1 MKHSLFLKISFIV
14 LTFIANSLSA
24 ADQLEIFP
32 LKHRTANEVIPIIA
46 PLLGKESTVTGQG
59 FNLIIRAPAESLE
72 QVRDIIAQLD
82 RAPNRLRISVR
93 QHQTGTVSGHGIG
106 ASGTISSGDVD
117 IQLNDSGPARLKLH
131 ESRQRSAKNGTQTI
145 NTIEGRQAFIQVG
158 KLIPVPERS
167 VDRFGNQRESIQY
180 KNASTGFYVLARL
193 NGDKVT
199 LDISPHSISLNRHGQ
214 QSFNIQQAQT
224 TVRGK
229 VGTWISIGGVQQKRH
244 SSSKGITYSTRRNEG
259 LDSDFQIR
267 VEVIPE

>member
-1 MKHSLFLKISFIV
+1 MRHSLFLKISFIA
-14 LTFIANSLSA
+14 LAFITSSLLA
-24 ADQLEIFP
+24 ADRLEIIP

-46 PLLGKESTVTGQG
+46 PLLGKDATVTGQG

-72 QVRDIIAQLD
+72 QVRSIIAQLD
-82 RAPNRLRISVR
+82 RAPKRLRISVR
-93 QHQTGTVSGHGIG
+93 QQQAGSLSGQDIG
-106 ASGTISSGDVD
+106 VSGTISSGDVE

-131 ESRQRSAKNGTQTI
+131 ESTRRSAKNGIQTVHAL
-145 NTIEGRQAFIQVG
+145 EGRQAFIQVG

-167 VDRFGNQRESIQY
+167 VDRFGNQQESIQY
-180 KNASTGFYVLARL
+180 KNASTGFYVLARM
-193 NGDKVT
+193 NGDQVT

-214 QSFNIQQAQT
+214 QSFDIRQAQT

-244 SSSKGITYSTRRNEG
+244 SSSKGITYSTRRNDG